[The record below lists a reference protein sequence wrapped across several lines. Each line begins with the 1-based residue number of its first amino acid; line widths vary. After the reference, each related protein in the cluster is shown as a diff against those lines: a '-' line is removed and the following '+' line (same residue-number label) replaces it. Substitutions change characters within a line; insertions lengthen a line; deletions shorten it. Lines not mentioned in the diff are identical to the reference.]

1 MSVLG
6 DVWGEA
12 VGAYDWLKSLTL
24 GEFAEDRPTSVIV
37 TDMLVAMT
45 VPGAVI
51 VTSARDLA
59 AVCLRLGRR
68 YEGVSTDEQNAAHSE
83 WQEWMI
89 LIASALGVFGPVI
102 CAAVGSLVGAMVG
115 DEAAAVIRAV
125 CLLLIDK
132 GGEVLEKVVGFLA
145 RFTKGNIVKLLEKIH
160 FAAYGDAL
168 VKKLKDFLQG
178 MQALI
183 TKAQGLLSRVE
194 YVGSARAM
202 LAALERMEKQ
212 FYAVQVACTMEI
224 PQALAKLD
232 EALQKLL
239 QDKLPQTYHPAYAGV
254 SAPLP
259 KVTAPEKVRVSS
271 GIGEPP
277 KVLPMKRDGAEAA
290 GGGAHGGGAPLPEP
304 PDPVP
309 GSSNVHRDD
318 VAKMSRAQKGIFGE
332 KVSDDFMTGRGYRPE
347 LSEDRQMRLL
357 EEKPTGRGIDGVYRK
372 PPGEPPPPYVVT
384 ETKFRTGGKFD
395 AKDLPTTKGSKGYP
409 SARQMS
415 GTWIGDRLEDAVGDK
430 TMLLMREEGFESWLM
445 VVDESGNVVDIT
457 KLDVKGSALLDT
469 AGQPVKVPV
478 N

>member
-1 MSVLG
+1 MSALR
-6 DVWGEA
+6 DVWDEA
-12 VGAYDWLKSLTL
+12 VGAYDWLESLTL

-37 TDMLVAMT
+37 ADMLVAMT

-68 YEGVSTDEQNAAHSE
+68 YEGASTDEQNAAHPE
-83 WQEWMI
+83 WQEWVI

-115 DEAAAVIRAV
+115 DEAAAVIRTV

-132 GGEVLEKVVGFLA
+132 GGEVLEKAVGFLA

-160 FAAYGDAL
+160 FAAYGDML
-168 VKKLKDFLQG
+168 VKKLKEFLQG

-183 TKAQGLLSRVE
+183 VKAQGLLSRVE
-194 YVGSARAM
+194 YIERARTM
-202 LAALERMEKQ
+202 LGALKRMEKQ
-212 FYAVQVACTMEI
+212 FYAVQVACTKEI
-224 PQALAKLD
+224 PLALAKLD

-239 QDKLPQTYHPAYAGV
+239 KDTLPPTYHPAYAGV
-254 SAPLP
+254 PAPLP
-259 KVTAPEKVRVSS
+259 KVATLEKVRVSS

-290 GGGAHGGGAPLPEP
+290 GGGAHGGGGPLPEP
-304 PDPVP
+304 QESVP

-332 KVSDDFMTGRGYRPE
+332 KVSDDFMTARGYRSE
-347 LSEDRQMRLL
+347 LLADRQMRLL
-357 EEKPTGRGIDGVYRK
+357 EQQPTGRGIDGVYRK

-384 ETKFRTGGKFD
+384 ETKFRTGGDFRPSQ
-395 AKDLPTTKGSKGYP
+395 LPMTNSGK
-409 SARQMS
+409 QMS
-415 GTWIGDRLEDAVGDK
+415 DGWIRPRIGKAVGDDEVADVIK
-430 TMLLMREEGFESWLM
+430 DEGYEAWLM
-445 VVDESGNVVDIT
+445 VVDENGKVTSIA
-457 KLDVKGSALLDT
+457 KLDEKGNALLDS
-469 AGQPVKVPV
+469 AGKPVTVPA

>member
-6 DVWGEA
+6 EVWDEA

-68 YEGVSTDEQNAAHSE
+68 YEGISTDEQKAAHPE
-83 WQEWMI
+83 WQEWVI

-102 CAAVGSLVGAMVG
+102 CAAVGSLVGAIVG

-145 RFTKGNIVKLLEKIH
+145 RFTKGNIVKLLQKIH

-194 YVGSARAM
+194 YIERARTM

-212 FYAVQVACTMEI
+212 FYAVQVNCVKEI

-232 EALQKLL
+232 DALQKLL
-239 QDKLPQTYHPAYAGV
+239 QDTLPPTYHPAYAGV
-254 SAPLP
+254 PAPLP
-259 KVTAPEKVRVSS
+259 GVTAPEKVRVSS

-290 GGGAHGGGAPLPEP
+290 GGGAHSGGGPLPEP
-304 PDPVP
+304 QEPVP

-332 KVSDDFMTGRGYRPE
+332 KVSDDFMTGHGYRSE
-347 LSEDRQMRLL
+347 LSANRQMRLL
-357 EEKPTGRGIDGVYRK
+357 EQQPTGRGIDGVYRK

-384 ETKFRTGGKFD
+384 ETKFRTGGN
-395 AKDLPTTKGSKGYP
+395 ATPSDLSMTKGSGK
-409 SARQMS
+409 QMS
-415 GTWIGDRLEDAVGDK
+415 ANWITGRLSDAVGNKKKAD
-430 TMLLMREEGFESWLM
+430 MIVEEGYESWLM
-445 VVDESGNVVDIT
+445 VVDENGRVISIT
-457 KLDVKGSALLDT
+457 KLDENANALLDA
-469 AGQPVKVPV
+469 AGKPVTVHV

>member
-6 DVWGEA
+6 EVWDEA
-12 VGAYDWLKSLTL
+12 VGAYTWLKSLTL

-59 AVCLRLGRR
+59 AVCLRLGKR
-68 YEGVSTDEQNAAHSE
+68 YEGVSTDEQNAAHPE
-83 WQEWMI
+83 WQEWVI

-160 FAAYGDAL
+160 FAGYGDAL
-168 VKKLKDFLQG
+168 VKKLKEFLQG
-178 MQALI
+178 MQGLI
-183 TKAQGLLSRVE
+183 AKVQGLLSRVE
-194 YVGSARAM
+194 YIGRARAL
-202 LAALERMEKQ
+202 LAELERMEKA
-212 FYAVQVACTMEI
+212 FYAVQVNCVREI

-232 EALQKLL
+232 DALQNLL
-239 QDKLPQTYHPAYAGV
+239 KDKLPPTYHPAYAGV
-254 SAPLP
+254 PAPKP
-259 KVTAPEKVRVSS
+259 EVAAPEKLRVSS

-277 KVLPMKRDGAEAA
+277 KVLPMKRDGAEGA
-290 GGGAHGGGAPLPEP
+290 GGTTGGGPLPEP
-304 PDPVP
+304 QEPVP

-332 KVSDDFMTGRGYRPE
+332 KVSDDFMTARRYRSE
-347 LSEDRQMRLL
+347 LSADRQMRLL
-357 EEKPTGRGIDGVYRK
+357 EQQPTGRGIDGVYMK
-372 PPGEPPPPYVVT
+372 PWGEPPPPYVVT

-395 AKDLPTTKGSKGYP
+395 AKDLPTTKSGK
-409 SARQMS
+409 QMS
-415 GTWIGDRLEDAVGDK
+415 GPWIDSRLADAVGDQTK
-430 TMLLMREEGFESWLM
+430 ARSILKADYESWLM
-445 VVDESGNVVDIT
+445 VVDESGRVVDIT
-457 KLDVKGSALLDT
+457 KLDTYGNALLD
-469 AGQPVKVPV
+469 ASGNPVKVPL

>member
-6 DVWGEA
+6 EVWDEA

-45 VPGAVI
+45 VPGAVV

-59 AVCLRLGRR
+59 AVSLRLGRR
-68 YEGVSTDEQNAAHSE
+68 YDGISSGAQNVAHPE
-83 WQEWMI
+83 WQEWVI

-102 CAAVGSLVGAMVG
+102 CAAVGSLVGAMIG
-115 DEAAAVIRAV
+115 NEAAAVIRAV

-132 GGEVLEKVVGFLA
+132 GGEVLEKVIGFLA
-145 RFTKGNIVKLLEKIH
+145 RFTKGNIVRLLEKIH

-168 VKKLKDFLQG
+168 VTKLKEFFQG

-183 TKAQGLLSRVE
+183 RKAQGLLSQVE
-194 YVGSARAM
+194 YIGRARAL
-202 LAALERMEKQ
+202 LAELERMEKA
-212 FYAVQVACTMEI
+212 FYAVQANCAKEI

-232 EALQKLL
+232 EALQKVLK
-239 QDKLPQTYHPAYAGV
+239 DKLPPTYHPAYAGV
-254 SAPLP
+254 PAP
-259 KVTAPEKVRVSS
+259 KPEVVKPPMVRVSS

-277 KVLPMKRDGAEAA
+277 KVLPMKRDGAEGV
-290 GGGAHGGGAPLPEP
+290 GGGPLPDPHEP
-304 PDPVP
+304 MP
-309 GSSNVHRDD
+309 GSGNVHADD
-318 VAKMSRAQKGIFGE
+318 VAKMSRARKGIFGE
-332 KVSDDFMTGRGYRPE
+332 KVSDDFMKARRYESE
-347 LSEDRQMRLL
+347 LAEERQMRLL
-357 EEKPTGRGIDGVYRK
+357 EQQPTGRGIDGVYRK

-395 AKDLPTTKGSKGYP
+395 ARNLPMTKGSGK
-409 SARQMS
+409 QMS

-445 VVDESGNVVDIT
+445 VVDESGKVVDIT
-457 KLDVKGSALLDT
+457 KLDVKGNALLDT
-469 AGQPVKVPV
+469 ASQPVKVPV

>member
-6 DVWGEA
+6 EVWDEA
-12 VGAYDWLKSLTL
+12 VGAYNWLKSLTL

-37 TDMLVAMT
+37 TDMLLAMT

-59 AVCLRLGRR
+59 AVSLRLGRR
-68 YEGVSTDEQNAAHSE
+68 YEGVSTGAQNAAHPE
-83 WQEWMI
+83 WQEWVI
-89 LIASALGVFGPVI
+89 LIASVVGVFGPVI
-102 CAAVGSLVGAMVG
+102 CAAVGSLAGAMVG

-125 CLLLIDK
+125 CLLLIDR
-132 GGEVLEKVVGFLA
+132 GGEVLEKVVGFLS

-194 YVGSARAM
+194 YIGRARSL
-202 LAALERMEKQ
+202 LAELERMEKA
-212 FYAVQVACTMEI
+212 FYALQMNCAKEI

-239 QDKLPQTYHPAYAGV
+239 KDKLPPTYHPAYAGV
-254 SAPLP
+254 PAP
-259 KVTAPEKVRVSS
+259 KAEVVTSPKVRVSS
-271 GIGEPP
+271 GIGKPP

-290 GGGAHGGGAPLPEP
+290 GGAAHGGALPDPQE
-304 PDPVP
+304 PVP

-332 KVSDDFMTGRGYRPE
+332 KVSDDFMSARRYRSE
-347 LSEDRQMRLL
+347 LSADRQMRLL
-357 EEKPTGRGIDGVYRK
+357 EQQPTGRGIDGVYMK
-372 PPGEPPPPYVVT
+372 PWGEPPPPYVVT
-384 ETKFRTGGKFD
+384 ETKFRTGGNFD
-395 AKDLPTTKGSKGYP
+395 AKNLPTTKGSPGYL
-409 SARQMS
+409 SAKQMDDD
-415 GTWIGDRLEDAVGDK
+415 WVEDRLVDAVGRKTAADISKAGYDK
-430 TMLLMREEGFESWLM
+430 WLM
-445 VVDESGNVVDIT
+445 VVDESGKVVDIT
-457 KLDVKGSALLDT
+457 KLDSNANALGKIPL
-469 AGQPVKVPV
+469 
-478 N
+478 